1 MAKTPI
7 MLMNL
12 NIYASNFDEFCSKV
26 SIPQFNLAN
35 RLNDTY

>member
-1 MAKTPI
+1 MPNKMAKTPI

-26 SIPQFNLAN
+26 SIP
-35 RLNDTY
+35 